1 MGDKLGILG
10 TNLSIFG
17 TNLASLGNSSS
28 LAQFGHL
35 GHLGRQL
42 LNSTDHLELLG
53 LDVKKHSP
61 HRREPINPAC
71 YTKDATKL
79 LVQFDMPCY
88 VAG

>member
-1 MGDKLGILG
+1 MGDKLAILG
-10 TNLSIFG
+10 ANLSIFG

-35 GHLGRQL
+35 GRQL
-42 LNSTDHLELLG
+42 LNLTDHLELLA

-61 HRREPINPAC
+61 HRTGPIDPAC
-71 YTKDATKL
+71 YTKGATKL
-79 LVQFDMPCY
+79 LVQFHMPRY

>member
-1 MGDKLGILG
+1 MGDKLAILG
-10 TNLSIFG
+10 ANLTIFG
-17 TNLASLGNSSS
+17 TNLASLGSSSS

-35 GHLGRQL
+35 GRQL
-42 LNSTDHLELLG
+42 LNLTDHLELLG

-61 HRREPINPAC
+61 HRTGPIDPAC

>member
-1 MGDKLGILG
+1 MGDKLAILG
-10 TNLSIFG
+10 ANLSIFG
-17 TNLASLGNSSS
+17 TNLASLGNSSP
-28 LAQFGHL
+28 LAQF

-42 LNSTDHLELLG
+42 LNLTDHLELLG
-53 LDVKKHSP
+53 LDVKKHCP
-61 HRREPINPAC
+61 HRTGPINPAY

>member
-1 MGDKLGILG
+1 MGAELAILG
-10 TNLSIFG
+10 ANLTILD
-17 TNLASLGNSSS
+17 TNLASLGSSSS

-35 GHLGRQL
+35 GRQL
-42 LNSTDHLELLG
+42 LNLTDHLELLG

-61 HRREPINPAC
+61 HRPGPINPAC

-79 LVQFDMPCY
+79 LVQFEMPCY